1 MLVVC
6 GCERDADVQDSA
18 DLQVRGCSVTA
29 GTVYVEAVQCGHGV
43 GSVVEMLQM
52 LSWNHYERNI
62 ISAST

>member
-6 GCERDADVQDSA
+6 GCESDADVQGSA
-18 DLQVRGCSVTA
+18 DLQGRGCSVT

-52 LSWNHYERNI
+52 LSWKHCERNV
-62 ISAST
+62 ISVST